1 MHSIFELSLAK
12 LLHPKQSD
20 LQNLYEEFCDQEYPR
35 IGEMH
40 TFNGFLDYLK
50 LRSTREQELIL
61 VKAKDEFI
69 VERGIKSENDE
80 EWS

>member
-1 MHSIFELSLAK
+1 
-12 LLHPKQSD
+12 
-20 LQNLYEEFCDQEYPR
+20 
-35 IGEMH
+35 MH

-61 VKAKDEFI
+61 VKAKDDFI

-80 EWS
+80 EWSQVYNEGIMNSQETLN